1 MKKRGKEKA
10 KRTQEAVWN
19 VLSEKDGNEMLYSDL
34 TELVSNWT
42 RYSLTGKAVASFLR
56 KQVNAGYIVK
66 SRKRS
71 DGMPETYWR
80 LECDSLE
87 TFIK

>member
-19 VLSEKDGNEMLYSDL
+19 VLSDRDGNEMLYSDL

-42 RYSLTGKAVASFLR
+42 RYSVTGKAVASFLR
-56 KQVNAGYIVK
+56 KQVKAGYIVK
-66 SRKRS
+66 SKKTS
-71 DGMPETYWR
+71 QGHTEHYWK
-80 LECDSLE
+80 LECDDLE
-87 TFIK
+87 RFLK